1 MKNQKA
7 FYLTFIIM
15 NVIGISI
22 FIILFVNNRGLSDS
36 LKTIHKDNEML
47 SSGMDSI
54 RLLAKE
60 SDIELATVLNE
71 NTKYKKLKANYFPV
85 FARNFLDNV
94 FDSKTFFIE
103 NSEQFL
109 MRSSIEGDNFVMSES
124 EYSSIQNFKNKKSRV
139 SNNIIYL
146 YETIYEY
153 DPKGSDQG
161 IQLYFSKNS
170 SGEWKLIKIMYEGC

>member
-7 FYLTFIIM
+7 FYITFIIL
-15 NVIGISI
+15 NLIGISI
-22 FIILFVNNRGLSDS
+22 FIILFINNRGFSDS
-36 LKTIHKDNEML
+36 LKTIRKDNEML
-47 SSGMDSI
+47 SSGIDSI

-60 SDIELATVLNE
+60 SDIELTTVFNE
-71 NTKYKKLKANYFPV
+71 NAKYKKLKANYFPA
-85 FARNFLDNV
+85 FAKVFLDNV

-103 NSEQFL
+103 NSEHSL
-109 MRSSIEGDNFVMSES
+109 MRSSIEGDNLVLSES
-124 EYSSIQNFKNKKSRV
+124 EYSSIQSFKNKKSRV

-161 IQLYFSKNS
+161 IQLYFRKNS
-170 SGEWKLIKIMYEGC
+170 NGEWKLSKIVYEGC